1 MGLCIIMRQE
11 LLAMLK
17 ISDRLI
23 VCGQAM
29 SHCVNFTLRD
39 ILKHWDGDRARLML
53 LQNGTC
59 ICVGAC
65 VSLGCAWDRVCAREA
80 KESLS

>member
-1 MGLCIIMRQE
+1 
-11 LLAMLK
+11 MLK

-53 LQNGTC
+53 LQNG
-59 ICVGAC
+59 A
-65 VSLGCAWDRVCAREA
+65 
-80 KESLS
+80 

>member
-1 MGLCIIMRQE
+1 
-11 LLAMLK
+11 MLK

-53 LQNGTC
+53 LQNGAYVC
-59 ICVGAC
+59 GDAC
-65 VSLGCAWDRVCAREA
+65 LLVRDRCSKRHLIL
-80 KESLS
+80 LSFNLEL